1 MNNEPFSKLL
11 SQWLNSDEEK
21 TIGGLVDHFA
31 QKSFAVLF
39 LFLLAIPALPMPTGG
54 ITHVF
59 EIIAMLISLELIA
72 GSQRIWLPKSL
83 RNVRLPTKLLNST
96 LPALIKVIKKT
107 EHYSKPRL
115 GDLIKN
121 TIVLRIIGLLVFSLS
136 LVAFLAPPFT
146 GLDTLPALGVVFI
159 ALSMILEDF
168 IITILGIALGAAGIA
183 LIVGIGQVILNL
195 LTN

>member
-11 SQWLNSDEEK
+11 SQWLNSDGEK

-54 ITHVF
+54 ITHIF

-83 RNVRLPTKLLNST
+83 RNVQLPTKFLNST

-107 EHYSKPRL
+107 EQYSRPRL